1 MGYQRDV
8 LCEWLLLSL
17 VVKIRY
23 LNFVSSYG
31 SSSSH
36 RKLENCCYCASQE
49 ILPVDWVN
57 VGGLGMSVAGVLL
70 TLETSMFR
78 IVEFDDKSLDG
89 LPSLF
94 YGNQHTST
102 AVGQP
107 IQGVDVVDQ
116 DDVAPNFDPQLIL
129 KWCVADT
136 TC

>member
-1 MGYQRDV
+1 M
-8 LCEWLLLSL
+8 WLLLCF
-17 VVKIRY
+17 VVKIKY

-36 RKLENCCYCASQE
+36 RKLENCCSCASQE

-70 TLETSMFR
+70 TLQASMFR

-94 YGNQHTST
+94 YCNQHTST
-102 AVGQP
+102 AVGQT

-116 DDVAPNFDPQLIL
+116 DDVATNLDPQLSL
-129 KWCVADT
+129 KWSVADT

>member
-1 MGYQRDV
+1 M
-8 LCEWLLLSL
+8 WLLLCF
-17 VVKIRY
+17 VVKIKY

-36 RKLENCCYCASQE
+36 RKLENCCSCASQE

-70 TLETSMFR
+70 TLQASMFR

-94 YGNQHTST
+94 YCNQHTST
-102 AVGQP
+102 AVGQT

-116 DDVAPNFDPQLIL
+116 DDVAPYLDPQLSL
-129 KWCVADT
+129 KWSVADT

>member
-1 MGYQRDV
+1 M
-8 LCEWLLLSL
+8 WLLLCF
-17 VVKIRY
+17 VVKIKY

-36 RKLENCCYCASQE
+36 RKLENCCSGASQE

-70 TLETSMFR
+70 TLQASMFR

-94 YGNQHTST
+94 YCNQHTST
-102 AVGQP
+102 AVGQT

-116 DDVAPNFDPQLIL
+116 DDVATNLDPQLSL
-129 KWCVADT
+129 KWSVADT

>member
-1 MGYQRDV
+1 MVYERDV
-8 LCEWLLLSL
+8 LCWWLLLNC
-17 VVKIRY
+17 VVKMKY

-36 RKLENCCYCASQE
+36 GKLENCCSCTSQE

-70 TLETSMFR
+70 TLEASMFR

-94 YGNQHTST
+94 YVNQHTST
-102 AVGQP
+102 AVGQT

-116 DDVAPNFDPQLIL
+116 DDVAPNLDPQLIL

>member
-1 MGYQRDV
+1 MGYHRDV
-8 LCEWLLLSL
+8 LCKLLLLSL
-17 VVKIRY
+17 VVKIKY
-23 LNFVSSYG
+23 LNLVSSYG

-36 RKLENCCYCASQE
+36 RKLENCCSCTAQE

-78 IVEFDDKSLDG
+78 IVEFDNKSLDG

-94 YGNQHTST
+94 YVNQHTST
-102 AVGQP
+102 AIGQT

-116 DDVAPNFDPQLIL
+116 DDVAPNLDPQLSL

>member
-1 MGYQRDV
+1 M
-8 LCEWLLLSL
+8 WLLLCF
-17 VVKIRY
+17 VVKIKY

-36 RKLENCCYCASQE
+36 RKLENCCSCPSQE

-70 TLETSMFR
+70 TLQASMFR
-78 IVEFDDKSLDG
+78 IVEFDDKSLNG

-94 YGNQHTST
+94 YCNQHTST
-102 AVGQP
+102 AVGQT

-116 DDVAPNFDPQLIL
+116 DDVATNLDPQLSL
-129 KWCVADT
+129 KWSVADT

>member
-1 MGYQRDV
+1 M
-8 LCEWLLLSL
+8 WLLLCF
-17 VVKIRY
+17 VVKIKY

-36 RKLENCCYCASQE
+36 RKLENCCSCASQE

-70 TLETSMFR
+70 TLQASMFR

-94 YGNQHTST
+94 YCNQHTST
-102 AVGQP
+102 AVGQT

-116 DDVAPNFDPQLIL
+116 DDVAPYLDPQLSL
-129 KWCVADT
+129 KWSVANT

>member
-1 MGYQRDV
+1 MRYI
-8 LCEWLLLSL
+8 WLLLCF
-17 VVKIRY
+17 VVKIKY

-36 RKLENCCYCASQE
+36 RKLENCCSCPSQE

-70 TLETSMFR
+70 TLQASMFR

-94 YGNQHTST
+94 YCNQHTST
-102 AVGQP
+102 AVGQT

-116 DDVAPNFDPQLIL
+116 NDVAPNLDPQLIL